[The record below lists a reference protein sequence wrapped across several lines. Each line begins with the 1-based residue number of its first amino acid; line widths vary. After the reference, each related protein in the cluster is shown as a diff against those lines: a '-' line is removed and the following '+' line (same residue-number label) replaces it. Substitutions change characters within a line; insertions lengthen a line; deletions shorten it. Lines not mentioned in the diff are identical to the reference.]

1 MAMKINSGVGKMEE
15 KEMNKMNST
24 TNSSVVFRAT
34 FMMMAAA
41 VCDQLQKAGIPA
53 NLCDINDIYCVCV
66 PDGYARDSRR
76 LLTPE
81 PRRGEILFAFNRNQA

>member
-1 MAMKINSGVGKMEE
+1 MAMKINSEKEKIKE
-15 KEMNKMNST
+15 KEMKKINST
-24 TNSSVVFRAT
+24 TTGSIVFRAS

-41 VCDQLQKAGIPA
+41 VCDQLEKAGIPA

-66 PDGYARDSRR
+66 PDGYTYDSRR

-81 PRRGEILFAFNRNQA
+81 PRRGELLFSLNRNQA

>member
-1 MAMKINSGVGKMEE
+1 MMEE

-24 TNSSVVFRAT
+24 NNSSIVFRAT

-66 PDGYARDSRR
+66 PEGFARDSRR

-81 PRRGEILFAFNRNQA
+81 PRRGEMLFAFNRNQA